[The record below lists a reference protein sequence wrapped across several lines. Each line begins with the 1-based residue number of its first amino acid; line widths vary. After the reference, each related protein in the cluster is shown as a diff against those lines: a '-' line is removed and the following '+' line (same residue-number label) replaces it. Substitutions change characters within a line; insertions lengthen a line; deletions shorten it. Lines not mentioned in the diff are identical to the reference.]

1 LQQPWKKSINTWRVQ
16 GFRFIP
22 AMESESNPHPFFFID
37 SPLPRPLGLVL
48 KGLFLQHDDIP
59 IKL

>member
-1 LQQPWKKSINTWRVQ
+1 
-16 GFRFIP
+16 
-22 AMESESNPHPFFFID
+22 MESESNPHPFFFID